1 MNTVLDDLLL
11 NPLPSVRPLD
21 RPASRSSV
29 SGVLSQLEQFV
40 CGLTGHDELMRFDP
54 DRLSLLCSR
63 CGHQSA
69 GWEVRSPP
77 VGVAAKSADPFRS
90 HILLHERKIS
100 SLDRRPMLERD
111 PRC

>member
-1 MNTVLDDLLL
+1 MNTVLDDLRL

-77 VGVAAKSADPFRS
+77 VAVAARPAYPLEHS

-100 SLDRRPMLERD
+100 SLDQRPMLERN
-111 PRC
+111 PR